1 MSVVKSATAAAA
13 AAGMA
18 MAVAMRSAGGFNL
31 ILKHK
36 NREGDPISV
45 TSITTTTTIIIS
57 STVASFLG
65 LMQAA
70 AAAVVCIIAH
80 EVGRE
85 AKSIRAMIAQLER
98 QANQCARDEG
108 PSGSKTAA
116 LTASQPASQ
125 QQSANQRKTIFQAI
139 TRFGSR
145 RPNRPT
151 EFSNCISAASA

>member
-1 MSVVKSATAAAA
+1 MSVVKSAAADA

-36 NREGDPISV
+36 NREGDPISL
-45 TSITTTTTIIIS
+45 TTITTTTIIIS
-57 STVASFLG
+57 STVASFSG
-65 LMQAA
+65 LMQAAA

-85 AKSIRAMIAQLER
+85 AKSIRAMIALLER

-116 LTASQPASQ
+116 LTVSQPANS
-125 QQSANQRKTIFQAI
+125 NQL
-139 TRFGSR
+139 
-145 RPNRPT
+145 
-151 EFSNCISAASA
+151 ISERQYFRL